1 MSKEKKYKFDAE
13 IYKIGINWCVDVP
26 KEITNQLV
34 AENGRINIKGQING
48 FNFTKTLMPVK
59 NAMHRLFVNQ
69 TMMKGGKTALA
80 QVATFIIEQ
89 DTEKIVK
96 EYPAPMA
103 LTEQLKKNKLKKENI
118 LNIKTRIEWRSWL
131 TENFNIEKEV
141 WLVYAKKSTGEQRI
155 QYNDAVEEALC
166 FGWIDSTNKTLDK
179 DHTIQRFTPR
189 QIKSSY
195 SQPNKERL
203 KWLSENNLIHSSLVK
218 TVQEIIS
225 KEYVFPN
232 DILDEIKK
240 DKAVWNNYIKFSEPY
255 KRIRI
260 AYIESARKRPEE
272 FTKRLTNFIEKTR
285 NNKLISGFGG
295 IDKYY

>member
-1 MSKEKKYKFDAE
+1 MTTD
-13 IYKIGINWCVDVP
+13 
-26 KEITNQLV
+26 
-34 AENGRINIKGQING
+34 
-48 FNFTKTLMPVK
+48 KT
-59 NAMHRLFVNQ
+59 
-69 TMMKGGKTALA
+69 
-80 QVATFIIEQ
+80 
-89 DTEKIVK
+89 
-96 EYPAPMA
+96 
-103 LTEQLKKNKLKKENI
+103 
-118 LNIKTRIEWRSWL
+118 LNIKTRTEWRNWL
-131 TENFNIEKEV
+131 QKNFNIENEI
-141 WLVYAKKSTGEQRI
+141 WLVYAKKSSDEERI

-189 QIKSSY
+189 QTKSSY

-203 KWLSENNLIHSSLVK
+203 KWLAENNLIHHSFLK

-225 KEYVFPN
+225 KEYVFPL

-240 DKAVWNNYIKFSEPY
+240 DKTAWNNYIKFSDSY

-260 AYIESARKRPEE
+260 AYIDSARKRPEE
-272 FTKRLTNFIEKTR
+272 FNKRLVSFIQKTH